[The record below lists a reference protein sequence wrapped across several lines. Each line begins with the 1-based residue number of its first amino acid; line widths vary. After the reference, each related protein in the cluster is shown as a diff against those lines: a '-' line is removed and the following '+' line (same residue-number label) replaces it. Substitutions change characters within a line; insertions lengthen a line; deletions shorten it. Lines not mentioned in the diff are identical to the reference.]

1 MVVKAGSDA
10 YKAVIVDL
18 CWETPESTKPTVSV
32 RLETLG
38 DYDANQELEVADA
51 QSAISFHGV
60 HGSLFGPFCADVI
73 VTTQTC

>member
-18 CWETPESTKPTVSV
+18 CWETPASTKPTVSV

-38 DYDANQELEVADA
+38 DYDANQELEVGDV
-51 QSAISFHGV
+51 QPAISTV
-60 HGSLFGPFCADVI
+60 HMDHSPNRFVL
-73 VTTQTC
+73 T